1 MKNFYN
7 APRGLAGLEIGQVV
21 HGGGMLADGKL
32 QDIHSVSTIQNYEI
46 GSRLLMDDRMFR
58 YCKAGAALRELIPGA
73 NADGQTEVNTDTT
86 NRVVGVSVVTILDT
100 TVRVVNYYAGGYYWV
115 MYYAP
120 ATTGIGILYR
130 IVSSTAGT
138 GTSVVLTLATPIT
151 RAIPSTTWSTAWP
164 SIYGNVSNAQM
175 PKASM
180 VCMPL
185 VQVASG
191 SYFWGQTGG
200 PCFAQCGYSPGSKD
214 YDREFYYKGNL
225 DGVLPGSEVDFT
237 SDVIPQIVWYLLPNT
252 GVVGTYNFFMLQLE
266 A

>member
-1 MKNFYN
+1 MSAKYDPARKETGISVDFIFLGG
-7 APRGLAGLEIGQVV
+7 RQLAEGFF
-21 HGGGMLADGKL
+21 
-32 QDIHSVSTIQNYEI
+32 QDIHETSTVKNYTLGTKI
-46 GSRLLMDDRMFR
+46 SRDDRVFR

-73 NADGQTEVNTDTT
+73 NASGQTEVNTDTT
-86 NRVVGVSVVTILDT
+86 VRAVGDILVTILDT
-100 TVRVVNYYAGGYYWV
+100 TVRVVNYYAGGYFWV

-130 IVSSTAGT
+130 VVSSTAGT
-138 GTSVVLTLATPIT
+138 GTSVVLTLATPLK
-151 RAIPSTTWSTAWP
+151 RAIPSTTWTTSWP

-175 PKASM
+175 AKASM

-237 SDVIPQIVWYLLPNT
+237 SDVIPQRVGYLLPNT
-252 GVVGTYNFFMLQLE
+252 GVVGTDNFFMLQLE
-266 A
+266 S

>member
-7 APRGLAGLEIGQVV
+7 APRGLDGVELDQVV
-21 HGGGMLADGKL
+21 HGGGMLSGGKL
-32 QDIHSVSTIQNYEI
+32 QDIHSVSTTQNYEI

-73 NADGQTEVNTDTT
+73 NADGQTEVNTDATD
-86 NRVVGVSVVTILDT
+86 RVIGGKVVTILDT

-130 IVSSTAGT
+130 VISSTAGT

-151 RAIPSTTWSTAWP
+151 RDIDAASWSTAWP
-164 SIYGNVSNAQM
+164 SIYGNVSNAVM
-175 PKASM
+175 AKASM

-200 PCFAQCGYSPGSKD
+200 PCFAHCGYSPGSKD
-214 YDREFYYKGNL
+214 YDRELYYKGNL
-225 DGVLPGSEVDFT
+225 TGFLPGSEVDFT
-237 SDVIPQIVWYLLPNT
+237 SDVIPQRVGYLLPNT
-252 GVVGTYNFFMLQLE
+252 GVVGTDNFFMLQLE